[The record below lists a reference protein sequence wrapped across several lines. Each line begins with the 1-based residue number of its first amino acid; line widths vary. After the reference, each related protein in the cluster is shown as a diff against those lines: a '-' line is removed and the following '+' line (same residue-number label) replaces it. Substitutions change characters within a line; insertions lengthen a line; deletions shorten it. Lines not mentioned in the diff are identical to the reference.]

1 MNSRKKLHWIFN
13 TVFGVSVFCSAALFP
28 AVLKV
33 QSDSLPPILKS
44 PLIGL
49 QGQLWWLFVLTFV
62 LAFLAKSA
70 DKRICDQWGHETV
83 KEMLDILRDVGFPG
97 SQDPV
102 HYHRVTLFRYRKWW
116 PCLRVW
122 PWSGW
127 LVPVV
132 RSGHTTL
139 NHRTCFL
146 APDDADQAEGVA
158 GRCWSTKSV
167 VLVPSEGSKVPL
179 PQIHDEEQ
187 RPHDPRVPA
196 DTYARATFVSTD
208 WVLKMKPHSRSFLG
222 IPVVVHGAPWGVII
236 VDSRGNAIQRAK
248 EIYTSYLAIA
258 RPFIKCLER
267 LP

>member
-1 MNSRKKLHWIFN
+1 MKSRRKLHWIFN
-13 TVFGVSVFCSAALFP
+13 TVFGVSVFCSAVMFP
-28 AVLKV
+28 A
-33 QSDSLPPILKS
+33 ILKAQPEDV
-44 PLIGL
+44 PLILRSLVVGL
-49 QGQLWWLFVLTFV
+49 QGQLWWLFAVAFA

-70 DKRICDQWGHETV
+70 DKRICDRWGHDAV
-83 KEMLDILRDVGFPG
+83 KEMLDKLRDVGFPG
-97 SQDPV
+97 CQDPV

-122 PWSGW
+122 PWRGW

-146 APDDADQAEGVA
+146 APDDADLAEGVA

-167 VLVPSEGSKVPL
+167 VLVPEKDSKVPL
-179 PQIHDEEQ
+179 PCLHNEDTK
-187 RPHDPRVPA
+187 PHDPRSIA
-196 DTYARATFVSTD
+196 DIYAKATFVSTN
-208 WVLKMKPHSRSFLG
+208 WVLKMKPRSRSFLG
-222 IPVVVHGAPWGVII
+222 IPVVVKGAPWGVII
-236 VDSRGNAIQRAK
+236 VDSRDVAIREAQQIIAF
-248 EIYTSYLAIA
+248 YSAIA